1 MPQIDYYQTLGA
13 SMSDTK
19 TDIDNKYKKLAQK
32 YHPDSP
38 TGEAGKFKEI
48 TEAHR
53 ILSDTD
59 KRREYNRHRVL
70 KTEYTPNYETTKW
83 KNPENITIEKP
94 SAYDEKVIAAV
105 NRFNKALDS

>member
-1 MPQIDYYQTLGA
+1 MPQTDYYKTLGA

-19 TDIDNKYKKLAQK
+19 TDIENKYKKLAQK

-38 TGEAGKFKEI
+38 TGEAGIFKEI
-48 TEAHR
+48 TEAYR

-70 KTEYTPNYETTKW
+70 KTEYTPNYEPEKWQNTK
-83 KNPENITIEKP
+83 KAASEKP

-105 NRFNKALDS
+105 NRFNKAFNS